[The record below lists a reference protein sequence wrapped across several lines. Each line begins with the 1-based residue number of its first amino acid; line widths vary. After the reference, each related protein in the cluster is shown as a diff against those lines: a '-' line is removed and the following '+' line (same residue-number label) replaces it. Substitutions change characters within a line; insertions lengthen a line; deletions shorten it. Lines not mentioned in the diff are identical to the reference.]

1 MPKFITG
8 RPAAEGE
15 TANNVGR
22 RAPADYVPTG
32 PVPVGLPPRGERDQD
47 PQDRPQDR

>member
-15 TANNVGR
+15 TANRVGIK
-22 RAPADYVPTG
+22 PPVGYEPSG
-32 PVPVGLPPRGERDQD
+32 PVPVGSPQRE
-47 PQDRPQDR
+47 QDRPQDARPQD